1 MKGWI
6 KLHRQLAENPL
17 WLLKPFSEGQA
28 WVDLLLITT
37 FDKGFIKTKNGTVI
51 KLHRGECG
59 YSKLTLADRWGWSRG
74 KVSRFLSLLE
84 SEEMIQQKIVS
95 KTTIISILNYDD
107 YQNDTIND
115 TINGQQ
121 TIQQTDTIKNDKND
135 KNELSNISYINISL
149 SIEEREI
156 LKKYILSKPRKEP
169 IQDWDAYFAI
179 MNKNGTLRDKLEKAK
194 KWLQAKEEKEKK
206 KREILKQV
214 QNDKG
219 EGFNEN
225 RSNYKEIL
233 KKGLLKR

>member
-84 SEEMIQQKIVS
+84 NEEMIQQKIVS

-149 SIEEREI
+149 SMEEREI